1 MKKFTSLSFMLIA
14 ALLIFTSCSK
24 DDEAPA
30 LDVTLLEGTWNFT
43 ESEMTT
49 TAMDESESTSLPA
62 GGTYEFKSDKTLVV
76 TEDGYSSEG
85 TYSISGR
92 TITTTIDED
101 TQTYDVK
108 ELTASKFIVSQTE
121 EIDFGITITM
131 VTTNY
136 FTK

>member
-1 MKKFTSLSFMLIA
+1 MKKFTSLSFMLVA

-24 DDEAPA
+24 DDEVPA
-30 LDVTLLEGTWNFT
+30 LDLTLLEGTWNFT
-43 ESEMTT
+43 ESEVTMTG
-49 TAMDESESTSLPA
+49 MDEPTSYPE
-62 GGTYEFKSDKTLVV
+62 GGTFEFKTDKTLIV
-76 TEDGYSSEG
+76 TVDGYSSEG

-92 TITTTIDED
+92 TITMTYDED

-108 ELTASKFIVSQTE
+108 ELTASKFTVSQTE
-121 EIDFGITITM
+121 EIDFGVKMTI